1 MGCAASQPV
10 SLEQSARVK
19 TNDKSLS
26 VGDIG
31 ASKQAHAETAQQ
43 AQQRKLA
50 ADDQRKHEKGSANE
64 PPARDVDARTPS
76 RDDDARPPSR
86 DDARPPPRVDAR
98 TPSRDN
104 ARPPRDVDARPP
116 ARDVD
121 ARSDSFYTPDN
132 SDDERSRRYDTSRSH
147 SLYATSIES
156 PVSTR
161 SNDDAN

>member
-76 RDDDARPPSR
+76 RD
-86 DDARPPPRVDAR
+86 
-98 TPSRDN
+98 N